1 MAQEVTHINRRS
13 FYMVSVSEFIRE
25 YTRAL
30 AEGYAAV
37 FAGAG
42 LSRASGFVNW
52 KGLIEPLARDIGL
65 DVEKEHDLV
74 AVAQYYKNE
83 RCGRAGI
90 NQRILNEFTQNVE
103 INENIRIL
111 TRFPI
116 STYWTTNYDSLLED
130 GLKENNRKADVKVTQ
145 ASLAENIYDRDAI
158 VYKMHG
164 DAKYPDS
171 AVLTKDD
178 YESYI
183 NSRPLFRTAL
193 QGDLISKTFLFVGFS
208 FEDPNLDYVLSQI
221 RLLLGESSR
230 EHYCF
235 FEKVTQYDGEASED
249 YTYRKVK
256 QEFRI
261 KDLQRYGIQ
270 AVLLDNYDEIQSI
283 LKEIENKLHTNHIFI
298 SGSISNYSAP
308 WTEEA
313 VNSFAFGLAKQ
324 LVKDGN
330 RIISGFGLG
339 IGSSVINGA
348 LNEIMN
354 SKYKH
359 VDEHLCLRP
368 FPQYAPDPKSL
379 PDLWTQY
386 RKDMIAESGIAVFMF
401 GNKYTKNND
410 GTNEELVIANGMLE
424 EFRIAKD
431 NSSII
436 IPIGSTGWAAQQIF
450 DEVEKDIGGYPYLKD
465 HIDILRTCTDSNI
478 LINCICNIVKCQK
491 IF

>member
-1 MAQEVTHINRRS
+1 
-13 FYMVSVSEFIRE
+13 MVSVPEFVRE

-30 AEGYAAV
+30 TEGYAAI

-52 KGLIEPLARDIGL
+52 KELIEPLAKDIGL

-74 AVAQYYKNE
+74 AIAQYYKNE
-83 RCGRAGI
+83 RSGRAGI
-90 NQRILNEFTQNVE
+90 NQRILNEFTRNVE
-103 INENIRIL
+103 VSENVRIL

-145 ASLAENIYDRDAI
+145 ASLAENIYDRDAVI
-158 VYKMHG
+158 YKMHG
-164 DAKYPDS
+164 DAKCPET

-178 YESYI
+178 YELYS

-193 QGDLISKTFLFVGFS
+193 QGDLISKTFLFIGFS
-208 FEDPNLDYVLSQI
+208 FEDPNLDYILSQI
-221 RLLLGESSR
+221 RLLLGESIR

-235 FEKVTQYDGEASED
+235 FEKVAQYDGESIED
-249 YTYRKVK
+249 YIYRKAK
-256 QEFRI
+256 QELRI

-270 AVLLDNYDEIQSI
+270 AVLLDSYQEIPSI
-283 LKEIENKLHTNHIFI
+283 LKEIENQLHTGHVFI
-298 SGSISNYSAP
+298 SGSISYYSEP
-308 WTEEA
+308 WTEKT
-313 VNSFAFGLAKQ
+313 VNDFAFDLAKQ

-348 LNEIMN
+348 LDEIMN

-368 FPQYAPDPKSL
+368 FPQYAPDPHSL
-379 PDLWTQY
+379 PNLWTQY
-386 RKDMIAESGIAVFMF
+386 RKDMISESGVAIFMF
-401 GNKYTKNND
+401 GNKYSKD
-410 GTNEELVIANGMLE
+410 CDPIIANGMIE
-424 EFRIAKD
+424 EFNLAKD

-450 DEVEKDIGGYPYLKD
+450 NEVIEDIALYPYLKK
-465 HIDILRTCTDSNI
+465 HIEILCTCTDSNT
-478 LINCICNIVKCQK
+478 LVNCICDIVKRQK

>member
-1 MAQEVTHINRRS
+1 
-13 FYMVSVSEFIRE
+13 MVSVSEFIRE

-30 AEGYAAV
+30 VEGYAAV

-52 KGLIEPLARDIGL
+52 KELIEPLARDIGL
-65 DVEKEHDLV
+65 DIEKEHDLV
-74 AVAQYYKNE
+74 AIAQYYKNE
-83 RCGRAGI
+83 RSGRAGI

-103 INENIRIL
+103 INDNIKIL

-145 ASLAENIYDRDAI
+145 ASLAENIYDRDAV

-164 DAKYPDS
+164 DAKYPDA

-193 QGDLISKTFLFVGFS
+193 QGDLISKTFLFIGFS
-208 FEDPNLDYVLSQI
+208 FEDPNLDYILTQI
-221 RLLLGESSR
+221 RLLLGESVR

-235 FEKVTQYDGEASED
+235 FEKVKQFDGESSED
-249 YTYRKVK
+249 YIYRNVK
-256 QEFRI
+256 LEFRI

-270 AVLLDNYDEIQSI
+270 AVLLNSYDEIHSI
-283 LKEIENKLHTNHIFI
+283 LKEIENRLLVNHIFI
-298 SGSISNYSAP
+298 SGSISDYSEP

-313 VNSFAFGLAKQ
+313 VNNFTFGLAKQ

-348 LNEIMN
+348 LDEIMN

-368 FPQYAPDPKSL
+368 FPQYAPDYKSL

-401 GNKYTKNND
+401 GNKYKKSAD
-410 GTNEELVIANGMLE
+410 DTNKEIVIANGMLE
-424 EFRIAKD
+424 EFRIAKE
-431 NSSII
+431 NSLII
-436 IPIGSTGWAAQQIF
+436 IPIGSTGWAAQKIF
-450 DEVEKDIGGYPYLKD
+450 EEVEKNIGNYPYLNR
-465 HIDILRTCTDSNI
+465 HIETLRTCTDSNL

-491 IF
+491 NY

>member
-1 MAQEVTHINRRS
+1 
-13 FYMVSVSEFIRE
+13 MVSVSEFIRE

-30 AEGYAAV
+30 VEGYAAV

-52 KGLIEPLARDIGL
+52 KELIEPLARDIGL
-65 DVEKEHDLV
+65 DIEKEHDLV
-74 AVAQYYKNE
+74 AIAQYYKNE
-83 RCGRAGI
+83 RSGRAGI

-103 INENIRIL
+103 INDNIKIL

-145 ASLAENIYDRDAI
+145 ASLAENIYDRDAV

-164 DAKYPDS
+164 DAKYPDA

-193 QGDLISKTFLFVGFS
+193 QGDLISKTFLFIGFS
-208 FEDPNLDYVLSQI
+208 FEDPNLDYILTQI
-221 RLLLGESSR
+221 RLLLGESVR

-235 FEKVTQYDGEASED
+235 FEKVKQFDGESSED
-249 YTYRKVK
+249 YIYRNVK

-270 AVLLDNYDEIQSI
+270 AVLLNSYDEIHSI
-283 LKEIENKLHTNHIFI
+283 LKEIENRLLVNHIFI
-298 SGSISNYSAP
+298 SGSISDYSEP

-313 VNSFAFGLAKQ
+313 VNNFTFGLAKQ

-348 LNEIMN
+348 LDEIMN

-368 FPQYAPDPKSL
+368 FPQYAPDYKSL
-379 PDLWTQY
+379 PDLWTCLL
-386 RKDMIAESGIAVFMF
+386 
-401 GNKYTKNND
+401 YTSD
-410 GTNEELVIANGMLE
+410 
-424 EFRIAKD
+424 
-431 NSSII
+431 
-436 IPIGSTGWAAQQIF
+436 AA
-450 DEVEKDIGGYPYLKD
+450 DD
-465 HIDILRTCTDSNI
+465 
-478 LINCICNIVKCQK
+478 
-491 IF
+491 